1 MNERKKSSPPGYI
14 SSEEAAQRLE
24 VTKDRLYQWVKQA
37 RLTPYTVGNAF
48 TFREQD
54 IANFERNPTG
64 RKRKGPP
71 PWRVYKGDV
80 KVLVTVIVVG
90 VRAGQQEQ
98 LVEKIYAM
106 QKASEF
112 VFPGTMARYILQDDD
127 QLSQIQI
134 LLIWKNT
141 EMPDEVTRQAQLAV
155 FQREFADV
163 LDWSTMQMKMTDAL
177 TYT

>member
-64 RKRKGPP
+64 RRRKGSPS
-71 PWRVYKGDV
+71 WRVYKGDV
-80 KVLVTVIVVG
+80 KVLVTTIIVQ
-90 VRAGQQEQ
+90 VRNEQQRQ
-98 LVEKIYAM
+98 LVAKIDAM
-106 QKASEF
+106 READEF
-112 VFPGTMARYILQDDD
+112 IFPGSIARYIVPDDEEFK
-127 QLSQIQI
+127 QIQI

-141 EMPDEVTRQAQLAV
+141 EMPDEAARQAHLDL
-155 FQREFADV
+155 FQQDFADV
-163 LDWSTMQMKMTDAL
+163 LDWSTAQIKTTEAL

>member
-64 RKRKGPP
+64 RRRKGPP
-71 PWRVYKGDV
+71 SWRVYKGDV
-80 KVLVTVIVVG
+80 KVLVTIIAVR

-98 LVEKIYAM
+98 LVAKIHAM
-106 QKASEF
+106 QKAGEF
-112 VFPGTMARYILQDDD
+112 VFPGTMARYILQDDE
-127 QLSQIQI
+127 QCNQIQI
-134 LLIWKNT
+134 LLVWKNT
-141 EMPDEVTRQAQLAV
+141 EMPDEATRQTQLAI
-155 FQREFADV
+155 FQQEFADV
-163 LDWSTMQMKMTDAL
+163 LDWSSMQIKITDAL